1 MSTLWG
7 MVLRRRL
14 MSGLFLCVG
23 VAIGSLALMG
33 CSGHSRISTLE
44 HAMAEERRFDTQR
57 RWVFSPAY
65 YAQAVAGH
73 LGVVAKAKPIDDW
86 LANDSLTEAQQ
97 NRLQRAQA
105 MRRFAVDVLGLPNNS
120 SYTRYADLRRSAVV
134 WNVVATPALS
144 LELHQWC
151 YPFAGCV
158 GYRGFYR
165 QQAAQAFAARLPAH
179 WDVKLYPV
187 SAYSTLGWTQ
197 WMGGDPLL
205 NTMLAFPEMELAE
218 LLFHELAHQQVYV
231 KGDTTFNESY
241 ATAVERL
248 GAQAWRAFRASDP
261 DFDAVW
267 AQHQQGRQQRE
278 DFQSL
283 VRRTRADLER
293 LYAQRGSSLDL
304 PLLEQGKIHVLQTFE
319 RRYAQLQ
326 KEWGGVGRFDAWVQS
341 PNNAMFALQH
351 SYTQWVPAFEQL
363 FANAGGD
370 WPAFHA
376 AVTAI
381 SRLPQAQRDT
391 RLQALQ
397 QGGQ

>member
-1 MSTLWG
+1 MG
-7 MVLRRRL
+7 FKN
-14 MSGLFLCVG
+14 LFLWVG
-23 VAIGSLALMG
+23 LAVWGQSLVG
-33 CSGHSRISTLE
+33 CSGHSRFSTLE
-44 HAMAEERRFDTQR
+44 PAMTEERWFEPQR
-57 RWVFSPAY
+57 RWVISPAY

-73 LGVVAKAKPIDDW
+73 LGVVAKAQPMDDW
-86 LANDSLTEAQQ
+86 LAGNDLTDTQKQ
-97 NRLQRAQA
+97 RLQQAQA

-120 SYTRYADLRRSAVV
+120 SHTRYADLQRNAVV

-151 YPFAGCV
+151 FPFAGCV

-205 NTMLAFPEMELAE
+205 NTMLAFPEIELAE

-248 GAQAWRAFRASDP
+248 GAQAWRIFRQAEP
-261 DFDAVW
+261 DFAAVW
-267 AQHQQGRQQRE
+267 AQHQQWRQQRK

-283 VRRTRADLER
+283 VRQTRADLER
-293 LYAQRGSSLDL
+293 LYAQRATSSNLT
-304 PLLEQGKIHVLQTFE
+304 LLEQGKADVLQTFE

-326 KEWGGVGRFDAWVQS
+326 KEWGRVGRFDAWVQS
-341 PNNAMFALQH
+341 PNNVMFALQH

-363 FANAGGD
+363 FADVGGD

-376 AVTAI
+376 AVKEL

-397 QGGQ
+397 QSRQ

>member
-1 MSTLWG
+1 MSTLWR
-7 MVLRRRL
+7 MILQRRL
-14 MSGLFLCVG
+14 LRSLFLWVG
-23 VAIGSLALMG
+23 GAIAGLSLVG
-33 CSGHSRISTLE
+33 CSGHSRFSTLE
-44 HAMAEERRFDTQR
+44 PTMTEERWFEAQR
-57 RWVFSPAY
+57 RWVFSPTY

-73 LGVVAKAKPIDDW
+73 FGVVAKAKPIDDW

-120 SYTRYADLRRSAVV
+120 SYTRYADLQRSAVV

-151 YPFAGCV
+151 FPFAGCV

-205 NTMLAFPEMELAE
+205 NTMLAFPELELAE

-363 FANAGGD
+363 FADVGGD

-376 AVTAI
+376 AVKAL